1 MAEIEVNLT
10 ENEERALREI
20 ALRTGKTEG
29 ELIRDAV
36 DKLIKQ
42 GLTTG
47 NSGMLQ
53 ARGMWRDR
61 DDLPDFEKIRRDW
74 DRF

>member
-29 ELIRDAV
+29 ELIHDAV

-42 GLTTG
+42 GLPAG
-47 NSGMLQ
+47 NSGMLH

-61 DDLPDFEKIRRDW
+61 KDLPDFERIRREW
-74 DRF
+74 DRS

>member
-10 ENEERALREI
+10 ENEQRALREI

-29 ELIRDAV
+29 ELVHDAV

-42 GLTTG
+42 GFRSG

-53 ARGMWRDR
+53 ARGIWRDR
-61 DDLPDFEKIRRDW
+61 DVWDFGRVRNEW